1 MHGVNFGF
9 GFNFRNPLGD
19 RDHDGIPN
27 FRDPYNN
34 LTGQFRGIFNRGFE
48 RFRGMMS
55 GFGFRGW
62 GPHRGPEGHHRG
74 FEHRRGFEHHRGPI
88 GARPGHYG
96 NPGMGHGVGPRPHI
110 PGAGRAIPIGRPC
123 HR

>member
-1 MHGVNFGF
+1 MMYGINFGC
-9 GFNFRNPLGD
+9 NFRNPLGD

-34 LTGQFRGIFNRGFE
+34 LTGRFRGLFNRGFE
-48 RFRGMMS
+48 RFRGMIS
-55 GFGFRGW
+55 GFGFRGF
-62 GPHRGPEGHHRG
+62 GPHRGG
-74 FEHRRGFEHHRGPI
+74 FGPHRGPI

-96 NPGMGHGVGPRPHI
+96 HSPIGRNHIPGGGRHHI
-110 PGAGRAIPIGRPC
+110 PGAGRPIPIGRPC